1 MEIEEIQKEL
11 DCLYAKFANHTLPRW
26 EDLPEIDLYID
37 QVIALMRKYLNIF
50 DADGEKLLTPAM
62 INNYVKMG
70 AMPAPIKK
78 KYSKAHIAH
87 LLIICFL
94 KQVLPISLIC
104 EIIKIYLSV
113 YSESEM
119 LNTFSREYE
128 QILKTVAHSSED
140 EAATLLQKQSDTSY
154 VIGVLSMKAAAYA
167 GAQRAIAQNL
177 FSLTEKKPEQ
187 EEIKGK

>member
-1 MEIEEIQKEL
+1 
-11 DCLYAKFANHTLPRW
+11 
-26 EDLPEIDLYID
+26 
-37 QVIALMRKYLNIF
+37 
-50 DADGEKLLTPAM
+50 
-62 INNYVKMG
+62 
-70 AMPAPIKK
+70 
-78 KYSKAHIAH
+78 
-87 LLIICFL
+87 
-94 KQVLPISLIC
+94 
-104 EIIKIYLSV
+104 KIYLSV

-187 EEIKGK
+187 EEIKEK